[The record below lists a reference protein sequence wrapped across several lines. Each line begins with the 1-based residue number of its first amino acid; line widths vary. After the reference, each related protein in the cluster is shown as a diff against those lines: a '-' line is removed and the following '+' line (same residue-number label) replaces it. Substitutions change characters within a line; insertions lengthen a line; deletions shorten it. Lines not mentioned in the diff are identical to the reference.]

1 MELESEK
8 LTKQYLTRFHPY
20 NSFEKFKTNGTRL
33 SSNSRKVFLL
43 KYNKTVVLRKFIF
56 TQKYT
61 SSDFTNDIKQYRK
74 VELCESILK
83 IFAIVKQNVN
93 EVIFIHEY
101 AYDGTLRQYLKQ
113 NFSKINWNDKL
124 RLAKQLIS
132 AVKCLHDIDLIHLN
146 LNSEK
151 VFVHKGDIKIYVLQH
166 QNIFNKFKYIQY
178 IDPQYLQNF
187 ETYKL
192 NKSSDVFSI
201 GVLLWEISS
210 GNIPFKSESAY
221 SFNLLNAIIHGK
233 REDIVV
239 GTPKEYIKI
248 YTECWQH
255 DSNQR
260 PTIQQVLNAINNI
273 KYKNIINKEEIFEE
287 CDKKMTNKGKLL
299 SDKLLSDLNTTDL
312 FKHYNNLYD
321 KTAKELE
328 LISLL
333 ITSLKK
339 YLNDDNSVN
348 NQNNLNKEDLFNQNN
363 LCEDS
368 TPINRDDLIE
378 DGLFNNQSNLLNLIS
393 SLQSSLVDIS
403 EQTEDFKEQK
413 FLYNLNQFFITQ
425 FNIQGG
431 AMKDTISSIVYC
443 LKKYIDDNNQNP
455 EEILQEYYN
464 YKYRSYFMSIIGFFH
479 EYGIGTTIN
488 YHKAYDMYKKASEDY
503 YYIVMD
509 SSDNLLTKSLLKE
522 NQFIGLISLGLL
534 YIDGRGV
541 TVNQQEA
548 LKLFLK
554 SVSKGSSLGKY
565 YVGYCYFHGLGVIK
579 NVSYSFDWFLE
590 SAKEGNAKAQN
601 NVGYCYEFGDGI
613 SKDNDKAL
621 HWHFC

>member
-61 SSDFTNDIKQYRK
+61 SSDFTND
-74 VELCESILK
+74 
-83 IFAIVKQNVN
+83 QNVN

-113 NFSKINWNDKL
+113 TFSKINWNDKL

-166 QNIFNKFKYIQY
+166 QNIFN
-178 IDPQYLQNF
+178 N
-187 ETYKL
+187 
-192 NKSSDVFSI
+192 
-201 GVLLWEISS
+201 
-210 GNIPFKSESAY
+210 
-221 SFNLLNAIIHGK
+221 FNLLNAIIHGK
-233 REDIVV
+233 REDTFV

-368 TPINRDDLIE
+368 TPINQDDLIE
-378 DGLFNNQSNLLNLIS
+378 DGLFNNQNNLLNLIS

-403 EQTEDFKEQK
+403 EQTEDNKEQK

-534 YIDGRGV
+534 YIDGR
-541 TVNQQEA
+541 
-548 LKLFLK
+548 
-554 SVSKGSSLGKY
+554 
-565 YVGYCYFHGLGVIK
+565 
-579 NVSYSFDWFLE
+579 
-590 SAKEGNAKAQN
+590 
-601 NVGYCYEFGDGI
+601 
-613 SKDNDKAL
+613 
-621 HWHFC
+621 